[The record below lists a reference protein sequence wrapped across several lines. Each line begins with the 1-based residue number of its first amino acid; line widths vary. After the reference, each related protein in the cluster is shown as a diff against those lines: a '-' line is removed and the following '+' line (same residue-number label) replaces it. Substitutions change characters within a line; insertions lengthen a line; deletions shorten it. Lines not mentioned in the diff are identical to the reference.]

1 MDGRNF
7 NLSQGA
13 NGEWIVAGRMSVIDC
28 RQCTKNPA
36 ASLSS
41 FPLATLQGTA
51 APAGKPA
58 AVASGQIE
66 LHTGEWAC
74 YGARG
79 LIAGRSFHLKSD
91 GGYLDGDKKKAGR
104 YTHIKPAGAVTF
116 QGGFLDGQTGRGIK
130 GLSFNL
136 SNTVSCEPWR

>member
-36 ASLSS
+36 AGLSS

-51 APAGKPA
+51 ALAGKPA

-66 LHTGEWAC
+66 LHTGEL
-74 YGARG
+74 G
-79 LIAGRSFHLKSD
+79 LLRRTRPD
-91 GGYLDGDKKKAGR
+91 R
-104 YTHIKPAGAVTF
+104 R
-116 QGGFLDGQTGRGIK
+116 QGLP
-130 GLSFNL
+130 SE
-136 SNTVSCEPWR
+136 V

>member
-1 MDGRNF
+1 LR
-7 NLSQGA
+7 
-13 NGEWIVAGRMSVIDC
+13 
-28 RQCTKNPA
+28 PA
-36 ASLSS
+36 RSNSTLAS
-41 FPLATLQGTA
+41 
-51 APAGKPA
+51 
-58 AVASGQIE
+58 
-66 LHTGEWAC
+66 WAC

-79 LIAGRSFHLKSD
+79 PIAGRGFHLKSD

-130 GLSFNL
+130 GQSFNL